1 MRRKLK
7 TVLFVALPLL
17 GVLLCATAWY
27 LSLGLRQSAAK
38 NKFPVGMSMQEATAM
53 LHQPY
58 HISTNTDSL
67 DPSRYLINGDGLVL
81 QFDQDEKLIN
91 TELLII
97 YK

>member
-1 MRRKLK
+1 MRLKLI
-7 TVLFVALPLL
+7 TVLFVAF
-17 GVLLCATAWY
+17 VLICATAWFSY
-27 LSLGLRQSAAK
+27 LSVRRSAAK
-38 NKFPVGMSMQEATAM
+38 KKFPVGMALQEATTK

-58 HISTNTDSL
+58 HISTNTDSVQ
-67 DPSRYLINGDGLVL
+67 PWRYLINGDGLVL